1 MKFNVTASSDDAN
14 VWASEPRPCPFC
26 DGLVRL
32 IFQRTEVKGSSV
44 VDTTLEDLH
53 RAMLGGRVGVGHKSP
68 TCPRV
73 LNINS
78 PRKNGPREDMMELL
92 HTVFSVDVD
101 ASRK

>member
-14 VWASEPRPCPFC
+14 VWASEPQPCPFC

-32 IFQRTEVKGSSV
+32 IFQRTMVKSSSV
-44 VDTTLEDLH
+44 ETTLEDLH
-53 RAMLGGRVGVGHKSP
+53 RAMLAGRVGVGHKSP

-92 HTVFSVDVD
+92 HAVFSVDVD